1 MAGETKNRILA
12 EALALFA
19 KNGYL
24 GTSMSDLANRLHLTK
39 GALYRHFSGKQEIL
53 DQILCRMQETD
64 AERAEAYGMPLA
76 EPEDA
81 ANVYLHT
88 PVETIRAYS
97 IAQFRHWTEEPFAA
111 DFRRMLTLEQ
121 YRDPKMMAL
130 YQAYLA
136 TGPLTYMAAVFRCAP
151 DFAGDAMQLA
161 MTFYGPMFLLYSAYD
176 AAEGDAEAKKEVF
189 ARLEA
194 HIERFIRQFSGQT
207 TEHTQICVQRSTE
220 Q

>member
-97 IAQFRHWTEEPFAA
+97 IAQFRH
-111 DFRRMLTLEQ
+111 
-121 YRDPKMMAL
+121 
-130 YQAYLA
+130 
-136 TGPLTYMAAVFRCAP
+136 
-151 DFAGDAMQLA
+151 
-161 MTFYGPMFLLYSAYD
+161 
-176 AAEGDAEAKKEVF
+176 
-189 ARLEA
+189 
-194 HIERFIRQFSGQT
+194 
-207 TEHTQICVQRSTE
+207 
-220 Q
+220 

>member
-97 IAQFRHWTEEPFAA
+97 IAQFRHWTEESFAA

-121 YRDPKMMAL
+121 YRDPEMGRL
-130 YQAYLA
+130 YQHYLA
-136 TGPLTYMAAVFRCAP
+136 DGPITYMTQLFRQMT
-151 DFAGDAMQLA
+151 DSDAQARQLA
-161 MTFYGPMFLLYSAYD
+161 LAFYGPLYLLYSLSDGGWSREAVL
-176 AAEGDAEAKKEVF
+176 AAVDGHIDRF
-189 ARLEA
+189 AAALTDVA
-194 HIERFIRQFSGQT
+194 HR
-207 TEHTQICVQRSTE
+207 
-220 Q
+220 